1 MTRDSNGV
9 DFTEVTSESKD
20 ILNLFGLD
28 QELIKF
34 VIKLRGRKVV
44 FVEGK
49 TDVKYL
55 TLALSEYKEKYKIL
69 SLDGAGN
76 TKSLVNLASF
86 SFPDFE
92 RKWILVSDNDQTAKK
107 FEKTWFKKCI
117 NLPKLDKGQA
127 IEAYFSDFLNNQ
139 KNKNW

>member
-9 DFTEVTSESKD
+9 DFTEVTSESKN

-92 RKWILVSDNDQTAKK
+92 RK
-107 FEKTWFKKCI
+107 
-117 NLPKLDKGQA
+117 
-127 IEAYFSDFLNNQ
+127 
-139 KNKNW
+139 